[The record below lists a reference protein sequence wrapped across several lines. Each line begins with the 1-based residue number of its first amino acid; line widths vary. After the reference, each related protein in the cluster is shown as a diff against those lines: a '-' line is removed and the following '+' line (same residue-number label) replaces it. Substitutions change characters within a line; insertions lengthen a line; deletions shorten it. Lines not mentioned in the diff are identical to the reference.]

1 MKTVNYNLLTPNQK
15 KILSFIERYFSKN
28 GFAPSYKE
36 IASKFGL
43 KSDGSV
49 AQYLDVLEEKGY
61 ISRGEGSRQIL
72 LNTSNQPSVSIPLLG
87 VIAAGNPIEPIEIPE
102 PITVPATMVPL
113 NSMCYAL
120 RVAGDS
126 MIDDGIAD
134 GDLILVKHQNSA
146 NNGETVV
153 AITENGATLKRFYT
167 ANGQIRL
174 EPRNKSLKTIFPKE
188 LEIRGKFIG
197 LIRKD

>member
-28 GFAPSYKE
+28 GFAPSYRE

-49 AQYLDVLEEKGY
+49 AQYLDVLEEKRY
-61 ISRGEGSRQIL
+61 ISRGEGSRQIF
-72 LNTSNQPSVSIPLLG
+72 LNSNNHFSTSIPLLG
-87 VIAAGNPIEPIEIPE
+87 IIAAGNPIEPLENPE
-102 PITVPATMVPL
+102 PIAVPAAMVPS

-120 RVAGDS
+120 KVSGDS

-134 GDLILVKHQNSA
+134 GDLILVKHQNFA
-146 NNGETVV
+146 NNGDTVV
-153 AITENGATLKRFYT
+153 AITEKGATLKRFYSKM
-167 ANGQIRL
+167 GQIRL
-174 EPRNKSLKTIFPKE
+174 EPRNKALKTIFPE
-188 LEIRGKFIG
+188 NVEIRGKFIG